1 MAVKFLS
8 PEWAEALKAALNANE
23 DFRKAATGQK
33 ATIQQV
39 ITTADGETHYWIRIE
54 DGSIDLGVGD
64 AEGADATINQS
75 YETAVAL
82 AKSELSAVTA
92 YMIGKIKIAGNMGLL
107 LGLQGALAQL
117 PPAMATIETQY

>member
-8 PEWAEALKAALNANE
+8 PEWADALKAALNANE
-23 DFRKAATGQK
+23 DFQKAAAGQK

-107 LGLQGALAQL
+107 LGLQGALAQQ

>member
-1 MAVKFLS
+1 VAVKFLS

-82 AKSELSAVTA
+82 ARSELSAVTA

>member
-82 AKSELSAVTA
+82 ARSELSAVTA